1 MKRLVAVLAAL
12 FLLAAAPAH
21 TTVRVVPGKAVAGV
35 PISGRMLIFV
45 QPAHGPKPDSLD
57 PGFVAN
63 GFTIAGF
70 DVDAP
75 AGRSITVPAT
85 ATSFPAPLARLAPGT
100 YDMQAMLDADRMY
113 SYNGIRGGDLVG
125 PVQRVH
131 VSGNGT
137 IALMLDRQIPRKTP
151 VSTDEVKIVDI
162 VSPSLSAFH
171 HHPVHLRASVILP
184 PGYDSHKKYPIVYEQ
199 NGFGGSYL
207 SGFRMAKRLRT
218 MAVADG
224 LTAIFVVTDSTGT
237 TGITQFADSATNGP
251 WGHALVAELIPAIES
266 RFAVDRRPERRFL
279 WGHSSGGWASI
290 WLQVTYPKVFGGAWG
305 SSPDPVDFH
314 DFTGP
319 DILASPP
326 DNAYYDRYG
335 RPWQLVRMGTKN
347 VMTLRDFV
355 LSSDAEG
362 YDESQFG
369 SFDAVFGPRGA
380 NGKPLPL
387 FDHRTGKVN
396 RAVAAYWEAHY
407 DIASIIE
414 RTYVALAPSLQHKL
428 HIAVGTLDTF
438 HLERGVLRLDSRLRR
453 LGMVPEIVYFPN
465 ASHFSLFTPEQNFEG
480 YHWAFRG
487 MAAAARRP

>member
-1 MKRLVAVLAAL
+1 MNRLVAVLAA
-12 FLLAAAPAH
+12 FVLLAAAPSQNK
-21 TTVRVVPGKAVAGV
+21 VRVVTGKAVSRV
-35 PISGRMLIFV
+35 PLNGRMLIFV
-45 QPAHGPKPDSLD
+45 QPAHGAKPDALD
-57 PGFVAN
+57 PGFVAG

-70 DVDAP
+70 DVAAP
-75 AGRSITVPAT
+75 AGSSIAVPAS
-85 ATSFPAPLARLAPGT
+85 ATSFPQPLAKLAPGT
-100 YDMQAMLDADRMY
+100 YDMQAMLDVDHMY
-113 SYNGIRGGDLVG
+113 SYDGIRGGDLMG

-131 VSGNGT
+131 VSGT
-137 IALMLDRQIPRKTP
+137 TTVTLMLDRQVPRKTP
-151 VSTDEVKIVDI
+151 VSTGDVKIVDI
-162 VSPSLSAFH
+162 VSPSLSKFH
-171 HHPVHLRASVILP
+171 GHAVHLRASVVLP
-184 PGYDSHKKYPIVYEQ
+184 PGYDARKNYPIVYVQ

-207 SGFRMAKRLRT
+207 SGFRMAKRLRS

-224 LTAIFVVTDSTGT
+224 LTAIFVVTDSTGR

-266 RFAVDRRPERRFL
+266 RFSVDRRPERRFL

-290 WLQVTYPKVFGGAWG
+290 WLQVTYPNVFGGAWG

-319 DILASPP
+319 DLLASPP

-380 NGKPLPL
+380 NGKPVPL
-387 FDHRTGKVN
+387 FDHKTGKVDP
-396 RAVAAYWEAHY
+396 AVVAYWEAHY

-414 RTYVALAPSLQHKL
+414 RNYVALAPSLQHKL

-453 LGMVPEIVYFPN
+453 LGMVPEITYFPN
-465 ASHFSLFTPEQNFEG
+465 ASHFSLFTPAQNFEG

>member
-1 MKRLVAVLAAL
+1 MKRLVAVLAAV

-21 TTVRVVPGKAVAGV
+21 TTFRIVPGKGVAGI
-35 PISGRMLIFV
+35 PLRGRMLIFAV
-45 QPAHGPKPDSLD
+45 PARGPRPVALD

-63 GFTIAGF
+63 GFTLAGF
-70 DVDAP
+70 YVSAP
-75 AGRSITVPAT
+75 AGAVITVPAS
-85 ATSFPAPLARLAPGT
+85 AASFPLPLEKIEPGT
-100 YDMQAMLDADRMY
+100 YYMEAMLDVDRMY
-113 SYNGIRGGDLVG
+113 SYNGMRGGDLFG
-125 PVQRVH
+125 WVQRVH
-131 VSGNGT
+131 VFRSGTVTLTLG
-137 IALMLDRQIPRKTP
+137 RQIPRKAP
-151 VSTDEVKIVDI
+151 ASTADVKIVDI

-171 HHPVHLRASVILP
+171 HQPVHLRASVVLP
-184 PGYDSHKKYPIVYEQ
+184 PGYDARKKYPIVYVQ

-207 SGFRMAKRLRT
+207 SGFRMADRLRS

-224 LTAIFVVTDSTGT
+224 LTAIFVVTDSTGR

-251 WGHALVAELIPAIES
+251 WGHALVSELIPAIES
-266 RFAVDRRPERRFL
+266 RFAVDHRPQRRFL

-290 WLQVTYPKVFGGAWG
+290 WLQVTYPNVFGGAWG
-305 SSPDPVDFH
+305 SSPDPLDFH

-355 LSSDAEG
+355 LSSDVEG

-369 SFDAVFGPRGA
+369 SFDAVFSPRGA

-396 RAVAAYWEAHY
+396 SAVAAYWEAHY
-407 DIASIIE
+407 DIASLIE
-414 RTYVALAPSLQHKL
+414 RNYVALAPSLQHKL

-438 HLERGVLRLDSRLRR
+438 HLERGVLRLDARLRR
-453 LGMVPEIVYFPN
+453 LGMVPDITYFPN
-465 ASHFSLFTPEQNFEG
+465 ASHFSLFTPAQNFEG